1 MKFIKL
7 LSTVLMFQLLVSST
21 SFSQERGFQWEKI
34 SDTPP
39 GVTEF
44 KIFNFVENGQKVQY
58 SVATDGA
65 GLFKSTDGGVNWV
78 SIGLTGLELTGMI
91 KYGLQGG
98 VYLVSAENGIH
109 TSTDYGATWT
119 NYTAGIEG
127 LYITDI
133 ANPLNDPLDKE
144 IYIGTSGHGIYRSW
158 NGGVS
163 WEPFNNGM
171 EDQTVLD
178 INANSLYNND
188 LFATTIGG
196 GAWKYNWTDQI
207 WEQINQGNSTLYNPA
222 IAGDSEGN
230 LYMYS
235 GDNILSANL
244 LNFQWGTEYYHPAG
258 RDIEIANDDKVFA
271 ASLGF
276 GVVQKDI
283 FGVWADYSDGL
294 PEDNAGYID
303 VIDIDIDSD
312 GFIWAAVTPLDPT
325 VIGGIFKTIEPVTD
339 VEDISSEI
347 PNTYILM
354 QNYPNPFN
362 PSTNIEYSIPEAS
375 FVQLK
380 VYDILGNEVAE
391 LVNEEQSAGTYRA
404 DFNAENLASGFYVA
418 QLRAGNF
425 SKTIK
430 MTLLR

>member
-1 MKFIKL
+1 MGKK
-7 LSTVLMFQLLVSST
+7 
-21 SFSQERGFQWEKI
+21 

-44 KIFNFVENGQKVQY
+44 EIFTFHENGMPVQY

-78 SIGLTGLELTGMI
+78 SVGLTGLELTGMI

-196 GAWKYNWTDQI
+196 GAWRYNEIDQI

-222 IAGDSEGN
+222 IAGDSDGN

-235 GDNILSANL
+235 VNSILGANSLNI
-244 LNFQWGTEYYHPAG
+244 QWMVEYDHPAG

-276 GVVQKDI
+276 GVARKDL

-294 PEDNAGYID
+294 PVDNAGYID
-303 VIDIDIDSD
+303 VIDIDIDYD

-339 VEDISSEI
+339 VEYISSEI
-347 PNTYILM
+347 PNTYILD

-362 PSTNIEYSIPEAS
+362 PTTSIRYSISERS
-375 FVQLK
+375 NVTLK
-380 VYDILGNEVAE
+380 VFDILGNEVAS
-391 LVNEEQSAGTYRA
+391 LVDEEKEQGVYDSY
-404 DFNAENLASGFYVA
+404 F
-418 QLRAGNF
+418 
-425 SKTIK
+425 
-430 MTLLR
+430 